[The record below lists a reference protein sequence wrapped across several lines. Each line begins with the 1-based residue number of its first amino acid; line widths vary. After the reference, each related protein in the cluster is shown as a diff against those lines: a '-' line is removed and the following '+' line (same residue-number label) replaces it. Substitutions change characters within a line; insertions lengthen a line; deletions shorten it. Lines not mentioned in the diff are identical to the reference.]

1 MFKSEDTPRNRVLK
15 RRLYQQLLT
24 MKHDY
29 MKLQWR
35 YMLKT
40 NRTFDTQTKTTRAFL
55 PPLSFKAHLFYPP
68 NTT

>member
-1 MFKSEDTPRNRVLK
+1 MFKAEDTPRNRVLK
-15 RRLYQQLLT
+15 RRLYHQLLN

-35 YMLKT
+35 YMLT
-40 NRTFDTQTKTTRAFL
+40 SNRNCDIQQKTTRAFL

-68 NTT
+68 HTT